1 MIKLKKMIASLLACA
16 LLAGLCACG
25 GAQDQPEEKKD
36 MGEGFY
42 AVDTENSDLVVEEAN
57 FTLPA
62 SPTET
67 EGLFTPVALISD
79 GCVLQRN
86 AVNCIFGTTQEKSV
100 AVRIAGSTFY
110 GTVHNGRFEVYLSAR
125 EEGGP
130 YELEII
136 GLTGKTTIKNVWFGE
151 VFLLSG
157 QSNMAWTM
165 GSNMNGDLGNHTGRY
180 VPTPQTDPDTY
191 LSYVSDSKERN
202 EEIKNYVLDQ
212 LDEST
217 NDHLSIFKIAVQ
229 SSSSPVYN
237 QTEPAENVVGAWR
250 TSDFE
255 SMYDFFAVGCS
266 FGLTMQSLVN
276 VPVGLVGAALGAT
289 FVPTWTPEDIY
300 ASSKE
305 SFAYGGDLS
314 SDACNRAGRCYGQYI
329 SPIAGYKF
337 RCAVWYQ
344 GEGQP
349 SRYAES
355 MLKLIEG
362 WRRDF
367 GYELPFLI
375 VQLPRYGENDI
386 LPDQYA
392 SMGLNMPSISLTPFQ
407 IREEQKKI
415 TEQATKCT
423 YSVNVDLG
431 DYDELHPYDKKPVGM
446 RAAYKVMEYFYG
458 TQGIWSGARLDRA
471 VLEGSKVK
479 LYFKNVGGGI
489 VVKNN
494 GINLEVAGSD
504 SVYYPATIEKTESD
518 CVIIGCSEVSAPVS
532 VRYGANNYPRIDR
545 NDVSLYMSLF
555 TSEGFPV
562 EQFIASLA

>member
-1 MIKLKKMIASLLACA
+1 MYKRQDEYPFFDEAVRAAKFDALRGNGPAAGPTEPVLNTARPNVVIVILESFARTVMDAEVGGEPVMPYMQRLKGEGIWFENFFANSFRTDRGEVAILSGFPAQTRMSIMKLPAKSRNLPSIARS
-16 LLAGLCACG
+16 LAG
-25 GAQDQPEEKKD
+25 
-36 MGEGFY
+36 EGY
-42 AVDTENSDLVVEEAN
+42 AT
-57 FTLPA
+57 
-62 SPTET
+62 
-67 EGLFTPVALISD
+67 
-79 GCVLQRN
+79 
-86 AVNCIFGTTQEKSV
+86 
-100 AVRIAGSTFY
+100 
-110 GTVHNGRFEVYLSAR
+110 
-125 EEGGP
+125 
-130 YELEII
+130 
-136 GLTGKTTIKNVWFGE
+136 
-151 VFLLSG
+151 
-157 QSNMAWTM
+157 
-165 GSNMNGDLGNHTGRY
+165 
-180 VPTPQTDPDTY
+180 
-191 LSYVSDSKERN
+191 
-202 EEIKNYVLDQ
+202 
-212 LDEST
+212 
-217 NDHLSIFKIAVQ
+217 
-229 SSSSPVYN
+229 
-237 QTEPAENVVGAWR
+237 
-250 TSDFE
+250 
-255 SMYDFFAVGCS
+255 
-266 FGLTMQSLVN
+266 
-276 VPVGLVGAALGAT
+276 
-289 FVPTWTPEDIY
+289 
-300 ASSKE
+300 

-314 SDACNRAGRCYGQYI
+314 SDAYNRAGRCYGQYI

-375 VQLPRYGENDI
+375 VQLPRYGENDT

-504 SVYYPATIEKTESD
+504 GVYYPATIEKTESD
-518 CVIIGCSEVSAPVS
+518 CVIIGCGEVSAPVS